1 MQHAG
6 ADTPPLPTAGAPR
19 AGGHAGLLA
28 AAVASAIALAILI
41 SLGLWQLE
49 RKAWKEGLLAQIQAR
64 AYGEPGE
71 IAPPSA
77 WGSWRADV
85 DEFRRVRVT
94 GTFRHDLETLV
105 HGLMPASRGAPAQ
118 GFYVFTPLE
127 RPDGTTLLINRGF
140 VPTELKEPEKR
151 AQAQVPGEVAL
162 TGLVR
167 APEARPQFVPPNDP
181 ARGAWFVRD
190 VAEIARARGLDRV
203 APFYVDADATPNP
216 GGWPRGG
223 QANLTLPNNH
233 LQYAFTW
240 FGIAG
245 TLVGVFGVFAWR
257 RLRGRA
263 GDEDVSPAAESG

>member
-6 ADTPPLPTAGAPR
+6 TGSTPLPAPR
-19 AGGHAGLLA
+19 ARPRAGLGGLLA

-41 SLGLWQLE
+41 SLGMWQLE

-71 IAPPSA
+71 IAPPA
-77 WGSWRADV
+77 TWGSWRAEA

-127 RPDGTTLLINRGF
+127 RSDG
-140 VPTELKEPEKR
+140 
-151 AQAQVPGEVAL
+151 AL

-167 APEARPQFVPPNDP
+167 APEVRPQFVPPNDP
-181 ARGAWFVRD
+181 ARGTWFVRD
-190 VAEIARARGLDRV
+190 VAEIARARSLERV

-223 QANLTLPNNH
+223 QANLTLSNNH

-263 GDEDVSPAAESG
+263 EDVSPAAESG